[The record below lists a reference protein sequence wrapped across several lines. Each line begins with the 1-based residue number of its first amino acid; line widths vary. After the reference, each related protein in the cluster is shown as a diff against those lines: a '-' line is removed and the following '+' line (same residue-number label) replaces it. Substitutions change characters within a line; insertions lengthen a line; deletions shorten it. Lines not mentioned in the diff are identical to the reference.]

1 MNYMKEIRRTVKI
14 NGAQG
19 LCRGMGATLYRESVG
34 WAAFFA
40 TYDILKNNT
49 PDIKEPWM

>member
-1 MNYMKEIRRTVKI
+1 MNYIKEIRRTVKT

-19 LCRGMGATLYRESVG
+19 LFRGMGATLFRESVG

-40 TYDILKNNT
+40 TYDFLKKNT
-49 PDIKEPWM
+49 PDI